1 MRYTGKAQPHG
12 IKWLLFS
19 VCEFQY
25 CAIYW
30 GMMPQQEHYRMGWVV
45 IVGTLALGMTFWS
58 ATARA
63 EDQRKKTD
71 RGTFSVQLE
80 NDMFSGSDRHYT
92 NGLRGTWLSPKDGSS
107 ETLAEVHDFL
117 LTTMNALPGISRKGD
132 NDEARFSFSI
142 GQDIYTPED
151 KTRTDLIVNDRP
163 YAGWLYAA
171 AAVYKIS
178 DPGNGWKS
186 QDALELA
193 LGVVGPSALGQEA
206 QDLVHEI
213 RLIDKFEG
221 WHNQLENEPG
231 ILALYE
237 HKQRIGKPV
246 PFIIGEA
253 DIIPSYGFLLGNIS
267 TQANIGGT
275 VRWGVNLGENFGP
288 PSLIRGAAPYYVEN
302 RKTAWEDLEA
312 YVFVSAQGRY
322 VARNIFLDGNT
333 FRDSHSVDKKPW
345 VGDLAVG
352 FSLEVGPFNL
362 TYANA
367 FRSKEF
373 DGQNRFSRF
382 GAVTVSWHWEWG

>member
-1 MRYTGKAQPHG
+1 MPHQNIYRTSRG
-12 IKWLLFS
+12 GTILVVLLGLI
-19 VCEFQY
+19 
-25 CAIYW
+25 A
-30 GMMPQQEHYRMGWVV
+30 
-45 IVGTLALGMTFWS
+45 AA

-63 EDQRKKTD
+63 DDEKKQTD

-92 NGLRGTWLSPKDGSS
+92 NGIRGTWLSPKDGSS
-107 ETLAEVHDFL
+107 DTLAEVHGFL
-117 LTTMNALPGISRKGD
+117 LDTMNTLPGISEKGEK
-132 NDEARFSFSI
+132 DEARFSFSI

-151 KTRTDLIVNDRP
+151 KFRTDLILNDRP

-193 LGVVGPSALGQEA
+193 LGVVGPSALGKEA

-231 ILALYE
+231 LLALYE

-246 PFIIGEA
+246 PFIVGEA
-253 DIIPSYGFLLGNIS
+253 DIIPSYGFSLGNVS
-267 TQANIGGT
+267 TQAHVGGT

-302 RKTAWEDLEA
+302 KKTAWEDLEA

-352 FSLEVGPFNL
+352 LSMEVGPFNL

-367 FRSKEF
+367 FRSEEF
-373 DGQNRFSRF
+373 RGQNKFSRF